1 MKEINLARWRL
12 AGKARGAAVLLL
24 SLLGYGHCGV
34 RAASAAANEA
44 AKDVGWPA
52 YAGHVS
58 GDHYS
63 ALAQINRSNVKRLKL
78 AWTYDTGEGGTIE
91 TNPVIVG
98 RTLYGYTAS
107 QKVIALDAAT
117 GVLKWKFDSGVKG
130 TQPARGVVYMADGEN
145 GVIFAGIMEYL
156 YKLDASTGK
165 PITSFGENGRVD
177 LRKNLRGDYLENSIA
192 LTTPGVVYKDLII
205 VGGRDPETLPAP
217 PGDIR
222 AYDVNTGALRWAFH
236 TIPHPGE
243 PGYDTWSKDSYEKVG
258 AANDWAGMALD
269 EKRGIAYIP
278 TGSAAFDFYG
288 GDRIGDNLYAN
299 SLLALNASTG
309 KLIWFFQGVHHDLW
323 DRDFPA
329 HPVLLSI
336 KHNGKMVDA
345 VAQISKQ
352 GFLFV
357 FDRTNGKPLFP
368 IQEKPVPQ
376 TDVPGEVT
384 SRTQPFPGGI
394 EPFARQRL
402 TEDLLTDRTPEM
414 HTWAVDEFK
423 KMRSDGQ
430 FTPLELARRTVI
442 FPGFD
447 GGGEWGGP
455 AVDPAAG
462 VIYINASDSP
472 WTGGLE
478 TLQASGGPGG
488 RIYRSQC
495 GICHGQNR
503 TGSGLDFPSLVG
515 IGSRMTDGQI
525 ADQVHNGKGRMPA
538 FPGMNDRQMRQL
550 IAFLKTDPVA
560 PNPPTAPPPPHEGS
574 APGVEHAPAP
584 GTSGAPAAVGY
595 DFAGYFKFEDPEG
608 YPAVKPPWGT
618 LNAIDLNTAKYLF
631 RVTLGEYPDLMA
643 KGLAPTGSENY
654 GGPVVTAGGLV
665 FIAATLYDRKLRAFD
680 SKTGELLWEGL
691 MPGSG
696 IATPA
701 TYSVDGKQYIV
712 VPTSVTRV
720 PGSRHSVTPGGQPEF
735 FSTYAYTYA
744 GGGSYVAY
752 ALP

>member
-1 MKEINLARWRL
+1 MTIAPWKVAWTV
-12 AGKARGAAVLLL
+12 GGTVGLLL
-24 SLLGYGHCGV
+24 SLLGYGHFGV
-34 RAASAAANEA
+34 GTASAAVNKP

-52 YAGHVS
+52 FSGHVS

-63 ALAQINRSNVKRLKL
+63 TLAQINRSNVKGLRLV
-78 AWTYDTGEGGTIE
+78 WTYDTGEDGRIE

-98 RTLYGYTAS
+98 RTLYAYTAS
-107 QKVIALDAAT
+107 QKVIALDAVT
-117 GVLKWKFDSGVKG
+117 GTLKWKFDSGING
-130 TQPARGVVYMADGEN
+130 TQPARSVVYMADGEN
-145 GVIFAGIMEYL
+145 GVIFAGIMNYL
-156 YKLDASTGK
+156 YKLDASTGR
-165 PITSFGENGRVD
+165 PIISFGEEGRVD
-177 LRKNLRGDYLENSIA
+177 LRKNLRGDYLLNSFA

-205 VGGRDPETLPAP
+205 VGGREPETLPAP

-222 AYDVNTGALRWAFH
+222 AYDVHTGVLRWAFH

-243 PGYDTWSKDSYEKVG
+243 RGYETWSKDSYEKVG

-299 SLLALNASTG
+299 SLLALDASTG
-309 KLIWFFQGVHHDLW
+309 KLIWLFQGVHHDLW

-329 HPVLLSI
+329 HPVLLTI
-336 KHNGKMVDA
+336 KRNGKTVDA
-345 VAQISKQ
+345 VAQITKQ

-357 FDRTNGKPLFP
+357 FDRTDGVPLFP

-384 SRTQPFPGGI
+384 SKTQPFPVGI

-402 TEDLLTDRTPEM
+402 TEDMLTNRSPEM
-414 HTWAVDEFK
+414 HAWAVDEFK
-423 KMRSDGQ
+423 KMRSEGQ
-430 FTPLELARRTVI
+430 FTPLELARPTVI

-455 AVDPAAG
+455 AVDPTTG

-472 WTGGLE
+472 WTGGLQK
-478 TLQASGGPGG
+478 LQAGAGPGAQ
-488 RIYRSQC
+488 IYRSQC

-503 TGSGLDFPSLVG
+503 AGSPPEFPALVG

-525 ADQVHNGKGRMPA
+525 ADQVHHGKGRMPA
-538 FPGMNDRQMRQL
+538 FPAINDQQMGQL
-550 IAFLKTDPVA
+550 ISFLKTSSVS
-560 PNPPTAPPPPHEGS
+560 PNPPAAPPEPQEGP
-574 APGVEHAPAP
+574 APTVEHAPAP
-584 GTSGAPAAVGY
+584 TVSGAPAAGDY
-595 DFAGYFKFEDPEG
+595 AFTGYFKFEDPEG

-618 LNAIDLNTAKYLF
+618 LNAIDLNTGKYLF

-696 IATPA
+696 VATPA
-701 TYSVDGKQYIV
+701 TYSVDGKQYVV
-712 VPTSVTRV
+712 VPTSATRV
-720 PGSRHSVTPGGQPEF
+720 PASRHSVAPGGQPEF
-735 FSTYAYTYA
+735 FSTYAYNYA
-744 GGGSYVAY
+744 GGGSYVAF